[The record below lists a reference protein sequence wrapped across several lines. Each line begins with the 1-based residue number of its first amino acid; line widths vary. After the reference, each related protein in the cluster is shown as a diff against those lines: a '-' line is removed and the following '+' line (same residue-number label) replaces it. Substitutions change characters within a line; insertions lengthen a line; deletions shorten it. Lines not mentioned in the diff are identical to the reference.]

1 MHLAALA
8 LLILAADGDFTH
20 VEDVDGI
27 SVESRPVSGSRF
39 AEFRFVTTTT
49 KSIDS
54 LCDAAFGNGK
64 LDANSD
70 AEVKARKILE
80 ESADERVTYD
90 QIQAPVVSDRD
101 YAVRAKRTRE
111 PNGACM
117 TTFNAANDKAPKL
130 QEGWIRIEKLAGS
143 WRFEPRDGKTLITYV
158 IFTDPGGSIPAWMV
172 EGRRKKSGIE
182 NIKRLLLRGK
192 ER

>member
-1 MHLAALA
+1 MHLAAFA
-8 LLILAADGDFTH
+8 LLLFAAAGDFTH
-20 VEDVDGI
+20 DDDVDGI
-27 SVESRPVSGSRF
+27 SVESRSVTGSKFVELRF
-39 AEFRFVTTTT
+39 TATTT
-49 KSIDS
+49 KTVES

-70 AEVKARKILE
+70 AEVKSRKILE

-101 YAVRAKRTRE
+101 YAILAKRIRE
-111 PNGACM
+111 PNGTCR
-117 TTFNAANDKAPKL
+117 TTFVTANEKAPKL
-130 QEGWIRIEKLAGS
+130 QDGWVRIDISGS
-143 WRFEPRDGKTLITYV
+143 WRFEPKDGKTLVTYT
-158 IFTDPGGSIPAWMV
+158 IFTDPGGSIPAWMI

-182 NIKRLLLRGK
+182 NMKRLIARGK